1 MAPKA
6 PQAHPGCWISNS
18 LSWFPP
24 SLRVTRSPSAR
35 AQPSCLM
42 GPQAWSRGTP
52 HSTWP
57 SGLWRTQRSSL
68 TGELEAQG
76 QDPGWSAARHLWT
89 QHLLPISQDGLRTWQ
104 RSRPH
109 GPGHLQDMPAQSVCL
124 QRLSQPRP
132 GAASRER
139 PSQRLLVGA
148 KHRRLGAA
156 PGTTYPRGRAP
167 PGGGGPAG
175 LGHGDGTAACG
186 LPAGRRPCCRYRP
199 ALSRD
204 AAVDAAWWEEWRDL
218 GCVGL
223 WGDGTAQGVPPGD
236 PEATAALSETEATGL
251 PTRMVPP
258 MEEPAL
264 PSKACDEQ
272 NRPQAPDQRDQS

>member
-139 PSQRLLVGA
+139 PSQRLLFGS
-148 KHRRLGAA
+148 KH
-156 PGTTYPRGRAP
+156 
-167 PGGGGPAG
+167 
-175 LGHGDGTAACG
+175 
-186 LPAGRRPCCRYRP
+186 
-199 ALSRD
+199 
-204 AAVDAAWWEEWRDL
+204 
-218 GCVGL
+218 
-223 WGDGTAQGVPPGD
+223 
-236 PEATAALSETEATGL
+236 
-251 PTRMVPP
+251 
-258 MEEPAL
+258 
-264 PSKACDEQ
+264 
-272 NRPQAPDQRDQS
+272 